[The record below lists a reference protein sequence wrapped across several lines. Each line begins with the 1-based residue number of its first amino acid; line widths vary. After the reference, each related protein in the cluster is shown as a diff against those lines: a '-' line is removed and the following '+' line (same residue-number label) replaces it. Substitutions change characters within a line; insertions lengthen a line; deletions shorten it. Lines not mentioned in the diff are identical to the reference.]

1 MAEND
6 PSSLKLRRQARWR
19 NIEMTD
25 GILRRLP
32 VKGADGSID
41 LIEMGSIL

>member
-1 MAEND
+1 MK
-6 PSSLKLRRQARWR
+6 S
-19 NIEMTD
+19 TD

-41 LIEMGSIL
+41 LIEMDSIF